1 MLREPKYRAI
11 YRLAVGTWLTLS
23 IVSVLLAA
31 ISWVRL
37 SHTMAAGRQWSAV
50 GPQVDEILKT
60 MLDSET
66 GVRGFIITG
75 NTNFLDPYIAAQTNF
90 GVQFDQLADVTAGD
104 TNMLRAVLDLR
115 AQSEALADF

>member
-1 MLREPKYRAI
+1 MLRQPKYQTI
-11 YRLAVGTWLTLS
+11 YRLAVVIWLSLS

-37 SHTMAAGRQWSAV
+37 SHTMAGGRRWSSV

-66 GVRGFIITG
+66 GVRGYIITG
-75 NTNFLDPYIAAQTNF
+75 NTNFLDPYNAAQTNF
-90 GVQFDQLADVTAGD
+90 GIEFDRLADITAGN
-104 TNMLRAVLDLR
+104 TNMLEAVLN
-115 AQSEALADF
+115 